1 MPPLPATEQRPEQIP
16 PEPAQAAL
24 PSEETVDAFLESVLK
39 TDVVASLHA
48 PSSPNSAS
56 LSAPTPSAPTPS
68 AHPEATPARGKSDP
82 ALLSSTR
89 ALLLPQ
95 LLANARARRPDGQW
109 DEAAA
114 ASRAQA
120 LLTDD
125 WCEEMIALARR
136 AREEMRRRV
145 AEAQAAR
152 GVSATAAVASKAG
165 VGGDVETSGMDT
177 REDGGQ
183 TANTPGPSCVRE
195 DVVGEED
202 VRMDLVE
209 QQPKPSEDCPV
220 EDVRMDVAEDRTEP
234 PMPQDTR
241 VEGRGAPAPLAQP
254 AETMLGTAARVLQDF
269 LAKTPRPRS
278 EVLPEADA
286 GPPPADESAH
296 EAGPSNVQSPDPL
309 EQAQP
314 PEVAHTPTAQTT
326 GSGLWALQVGSNVPR
341 ITTVTF
347 DVQETV
353 AAAVQRWARRHSA
366 FE

>member
-1 MPPLPATEQRPEQIP
+1 MPPPPATEQRTKQVPS
-16 PEPAQAAL
+16 EPAQAAL

-48 PSSPNSAS
+48 PPAPNPAS
-56 LSAPTPSAPTPS
+56 PSAPTSTASGPS
-68 AHPEATPARGKSDP
+68 ARPEATPARGKWDP

-109 DEAAA
+109 DKAAA

-152 GVSATAAVASKAG
+152 GVSATTPAASRAG

-177 REDGGQ
+177 WEDGVQ
-183 TANTPGPSCVRE
+183 SANTPGPSCVRE

-202 VRMDLVE
+202 ASMDLVE
-209 QQPKPSEDCPV
+209 PQPKPSEERPA

-241 VEGRGAPAPLAQP
+241 GEGRGAPLAQP

-286 GPPPADESAH
+286 GPPHADESAH
-296 EAGPSNVQSPDPL
+296 EAGPSSVRSPHPL

-314 PEVAHTPTAQTT
+314 QEVAHTPTAQTT
-326 GSGLWALQVGSNVPR
+326 GSGLWALQMGSNLPR

-353 AAAVQRWARRHSA
+353 AAAVQRWARRHGA